1 MKLSTQVALVSAI
14 AVSGSAFAMQPM
26 TDSALGQT
34 TGQDGISLRIKPP
47 TKNFNTV
54 AGTTGLFGLTA
65 GMAGTIAI
73 DQLII
78 HDKDGLAPGGTK
90 QSAGAIVI
98 DGLYVGGTSLIGVDI
113 DTDGGPSAAPAP
125 LLNVNVTLPSDLTV
139 RVGNISVAASNRDS
153 VTASDITT
161 RGVKAAGK
169 VKILDAMTLKLG
181 GTTMNIQLG
190 NESANSAMIKLGGTL
205 TGGLTID
212 NFALNDNGG
221 TATTS
226 ITPGVGFNL
235 GDHGGQILVTKL
247 AVTDNGSADLTIKSA
262 VDVSEN
268 GLIMTMDSTSPKTDI
283 LMNDVVLGNKAAV
296 AGTNW
301 DSTKA
306 IGDVEIVGLD
316 MAGTKIAIFG
326 H

>member
-1 MKLSTQVALVSAI
+1 MKLFTQVALVSAI

-54 AGTTGLFGLTA
+54 AGTTGLFAGTG

-113 DTDGGPSAAPAP
+113 DTDGGPTAAPAA
-125 LLNVNVTLPSDLTV
+125 LLNVKVSLPSDLTV
-139 RVGNISVAASNRDS
+139 RLGDISVAASNRDG

-190 NESANSAMIKLGGTL
+190 NESQGAMIKLGGTL

-226 ITPGVGFNL
+226 ITPGAGFNL

-268 GLIMTMDSTSPKTDI
+268 GLILTMDSTSPKTDI

>member
-1 MKLSTQVALVSAI
+1 MKLFTQVALVSAI

-47 TKNFNTV
+47 KKDFNAV
-54 AGTTGLFGLTA
+54 AGTTGLFSLSG
-65 GMAGTIAI
+65 GQAGTIAI

-90 QSAGAIVI
+90 VSAGAIVI
-98 DGLYVGGTSLIGVDI
+98 DGLYIGGTSLIGVEI
-113 DTDGGPSAAPAP
+113 DTDGGPTATPAP
-125 LLNVNVTLPSDLTV
+125 LLNVNVSLPADLTV
-139 RVGNISVAASNRDS
+139 RVGNISLAASNRDG

-181 GTTMNIQLG
+181 GATMDIQLG
-190 NESANSAMIKLGGTL
+190 NETQGGMIKLGGTL

-221 TATTS
+221 SATTS
-226 ITPGVGFNL
+226 ITPATFDM

-247 AVTDNGSADLTIKSA
+247 AVTDNGSANLTIKSA

-268 GLIMTMDSTSPKTDI
+268 GLIMTMDALSPKTDI

>member
-1 MKLSTQVALVSAI
+1 MKLFTQVALVSAI

-54 AGTTGLFGLTA
+54 AGTTGLFAGTG

-113 DTDGGPSAAPAP
+113 DTDGGPTAAPAA
-125 LLNVNVTLPSDLTV
+125 LLNVNVSLPSDLTV
-139 RVGNISVAASNRDS
+139 RVGNISVAASNRDG

-190 NESANSAMIKLGGTL
+190 NESQGAMIKLGGTL

-226 ITPGVGFNL
+226 ITPGAGFNL

-316 MAGTKIAIFG
+316 MAGTKIAIYG

>member
-1 MKLSTQVALVSAI
+1 MKLFTQVALVSAI

-47 TKNFNTV
+47 SKNFNTV

-90 QSAGAIVI
+90 VSAGAIVI
-98 DGLYVGGTSLIGVDI
+98 DGLYIGGTSLIGVDI
-113 DTDGGPSAAPAP
+113 DTDGGPTAAPAP
-125 LLNVNVTLPSDLTV
+125 LLNVKVSLPADLTV
-139 RVGNISVAASNRDS
+139 RVGNISLAASNRDG

-190 NESANSAMIKLGGTL
+190 NETQGGMIKLGGTL

-212 NFALNDNGG
+212 NFALNDDGG
-221 TATTS
+221 SATTS
-226 ITPGVGFNL
+226 ITPGASFNM

-247 AVTDNGSADLTIKSA
+247 AVTDTGSANLTIKSA

-268 GLIMTMDSTSPKTDI
+268 GLILTMDSTSPKTDI